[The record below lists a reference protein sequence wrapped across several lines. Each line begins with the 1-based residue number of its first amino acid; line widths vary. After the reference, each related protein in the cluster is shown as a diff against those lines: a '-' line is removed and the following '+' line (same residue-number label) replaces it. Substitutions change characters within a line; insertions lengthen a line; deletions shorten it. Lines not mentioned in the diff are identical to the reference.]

1 MPVRPSTR
9 RDPDASHR
17 RARAAERPL
26 SGAADP
32 PSAGRGAAP
41 PPPAPGAVPA
51 CHPPDGAEGDFHRT
65 LAHVSLPPDTLD
77 GGRGRAPR
85 LALLVFAEGELPE
98 DPGATGR
105 AAERTVRDLL
115 HPAEEGVAGPAPEA
129 PGAPDSP
136 CRTVDVPAALFAAVA
151 PKSGEAPYLTHTRPT
166 AGQPGEGQTV
176 VTANRFPSGPGRYTA
191 HLVSLDGHPLPPEGP
206 GAVRAVRL
214 HSLVS
219 WSFRHGGP
227 AGGAPGPEP
236 ARRSR
241 PALRGA
247 SLRLP
252 PPEGA
257 PDGTA
262 DRLRRGYVPVPH
274 RLPSGE
280 RTHAWYRGPAVPAE
294 TPLPAPEEAAAPHT
308 AEEALLRGEDG
319 AFDVSLA
326 AAWRL
331 GQDAARSCPEQT
343 RALARAR
350 RRLAARA
357 AGITERSPRP
367 GAPLPSGLAAEEF
380 GRILAEGAPPPA
392 EPFDRLLARA
402 EAATALDRPG
412 GGAALA
418 GAAEHAAAALAP
430 HLERLALLHG
440 VPLRYLVPHPDMLP
454 PESLCPFRT
463 DHAWID
469 ALLAGAACPGLPGGP
484 GAPEDRI
491 DAALRTAAVRAGR
504 AHRPE
509 AGLLI
514 RSHLVE
520 TGPEPQVTAY
530 AGGGRGS
537 VRELRRDRLAPDVL
551 LVLFDALPEVVEV
564 GGSGRGSWFGL
575 GRGDAFSLRV
585 LAPGPRFGRPRPD
598 GAAFPDR
605 DDPAAGTVLTR
616 FMREDAPER
625 RVLRLAGAGG
635 LVRALADALGRDAL
649 TPDEF
654 ALHLAATGH
663 QHSLRPR
670 AVP

>member
-1 MPVRPSTR
+1 M
-9 RDPDASHR
+9 H
-17 RARAAERPL
+17 
-26 SGAADP
+26 
-32 PSAGRGAAP
+32 
-41 PPPAPGAVPA
+41 
-51 CHPPDGAEGDFHRT
+51 
-65 LAHVSLPPDTLD
+65 
-77 GGRGRAPR
+77 
-85 LALLVFAEGELPE
+85 
-98 DPGATGR
+98 
-105 AAERTVRDLL
+105 DLL

-151 PKSGEAPYLTHTRPT
+151 PKSGEAPYLTHTRP
-166 AGQPGEGQTV
+166 APGPPGGPAGEGQTV

-227 AGGAPGPEP
+227 GRATGPEP
-236 ARRSR
+236 ARRGG

-252 PPEGA
+252 PPEEA
-257 PDGTA
+257 PAGTA

-294 TPLPAPEEAAAPHT
+294 APLPAPGEAAVPHT
-308 AEEALLRGEDG
+308 AEEALLRGGDG

-331 GQDAARSCPEQT
+331 GRETARSRPEHT

-357 AGITERSPRP
+357 AGITERGPRP
-367 GAPLPSGLAAEEF
+367 GARLPAGLAAEEF
-380 GRILAEGAPPPA
+380 GRILAEGAPPA

-402 EAATALDRPG
+402 EAAAALNGPEN
-412 GGAALA
+412 GAALA

-430 HLERLALLHG
+430 HLEPIALLHG
-440 VPLRYLVPHPDMLP
+440 VPLRYLAPHPDMLP

-463 DHAWID
+463 DPAWID
-469 ALLAGAACPGLPGGP
+469 ALLAGAACPDIPGGP

-509 AGLLI
+509 AGLLV
-514 RSHLVE
+514 RSSLVE
-520 TGPEPQVTAY
+520 GGPELPVTAT
-530 AGGGRGS
+530 AGEGRGP
-537 VRELRRDRLAPDVL
+537 VRELRRARLAPDVL

-605 DDPAAGTVLTR
+605 EDPAAGTVLTR
-616 FMREDAPER
+616 FMREDSPER

-663 QHSLRPR
+663 QHTLRPR